1 MIMSVTRVNE
11 FTGKEKMK
19 GYYEKSKEKKK
30 HIRKKKEKRIKDM
43 KEIVTEIFQKR
54 KKKGEY
60 WRNL

>member
-1 MIMSVTRVNE
+1 MSNTRVNE

-30 HIRKKKEKRIKDM
+30 HIREKIEKRIKDM

-60 WRNL
+60 